1 MLMLAAGHRS
11 VGVTRVRQN
20 SQELKENCGHWPGNG
35 ESLITQQKWS
45 DAYNFVQY
53 IIKSFPMPNLYIDE
67 SRTKCQKSLTIALY
81 VVDKVIFSKKYMYL
95 GVERF
100 KNHQRTVITSLLL

>member
-1 MLMLAAGHRS
+1 
-11 VGVTRVRQN
+11 
-20 SQELKENCGHWPGNG
+20 
-35 ESLITQQKWS
+35 
-45 DAYNFVQY
+45 
-53 IIKSFPMPNLYIDE
+53 MPNLYIDE

-100 KNHQRTVITSLLL
+100 KNHQRTVISFKML